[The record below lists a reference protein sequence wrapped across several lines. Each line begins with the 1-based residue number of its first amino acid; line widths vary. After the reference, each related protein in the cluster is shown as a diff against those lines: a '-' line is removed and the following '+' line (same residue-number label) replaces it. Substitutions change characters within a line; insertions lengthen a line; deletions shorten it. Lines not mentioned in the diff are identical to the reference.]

1 MSQSPRPARPITGP
15 RLLRTFQAFVLFV
28 AGFVGGSVGVS
39 LWAGAAPTLGVAE
52 GTTAYEIANTV
63 AQFVGLAAPVALFVG
78 AAGDRDLLS
87 FEMPHRREAAIAVG
101 AAVGLYVLQIV
112 LLAVFSLID
121 VSPSQNPAVD
131 PTGREASYFLVM
143 IAVSVLVV
151 GPAEELLVRGGIQG
165 LLKRAWGPWP
175 GIVGASALFGSLH
188 YIGGGSGALAY
199 VVFAFLLG
207 ILLGYLYERTG
218 NLVVPMVAH
227 GGYNA
232 AIYAIQYVTFG

>member
-1 MSQSPRPARPITGP
+1 M
-15 RLLRTFQAFVLFV
+15 LFV
-28 AGFVGGSVGVS
+28 AGVVGGSVGAS
-39 LWAGAAPTLGVAE
+39 LWASAAPALGVAE
-52 GTTAYEIANTV
+52 GTTAYEIARTV
-63 AQFVGLAAPVALFVG
+63 AQFVGLAAPVGLFVA

-87 FEMPHRREAAIAVG
+87 FGLPGRREAAIAVG
-101 AAVGLYVLQIV
+101 AAMGLYVLQIV
-112 LLAVFSLID
+112 LLAAFSLID
-121 VSPSQNPAVD
+121 VTPSQNPAVD
-131 PTGREASYFLVM
+131 PTGREASYFLAM

-165 LLKRAWGPWP
+165 LIKRAWGPWP

-207 ILLGYLYERTG
+207 CLLGYLYEYSG

-232 AIYAIQYVTFG
+232 AIYAIQYVTF